1 MSIRELAYAGKTALC
16 EIEADHLH
24 NIPSVFNEANEARH
38 HCYIVP
44 ERKQYLEKLK
54 AHGDTE
60 YLDERM
66 ALYEDPWKVLM
77 TVARDELLSAGDS
90 SGSSSGGGGGGGGTG
105 GGESGEPA
113 AG

>member
-1 MSIRELAYAGKTALC
+1 LSIRELAYAGKTALC

-44 ERKQYLEKLK
+44 ERKHYLEKLK
-54 AHGDTE
+54 AHGDAE
-60 YLDERM
+60 YLGERM
-66 ALYEDPWKVLM
+66 MLYGDPWKVLA
-77 TVARDELLSAGDS
+77 TVARDELLGGA
-90 SGSSSGGGGGGGGTG
+90 GGGGMCGK
-105 GGESGEPA
+105 PA